1 MALAR
6 GVPAEAVRLLEE
18 ARGYAEGGLA
28 SNWSEMMRI
37 PLGRARAQA
46 GDIDGARA
54 DLERGVRSA
63 KRLGEQDDQAA
74 GYVQLSE
81 IARLDGDLAGAR
93 RLLERAQEI
102 TEAHRRRPDMHV
114 VAATTYTKLGCVA
127 EQDGDLAAAAEWH
140 ARALATL
147 ADVSAEFLPSN
158 PTLAVV
164 IEGIAALSAARGEYV
179 RAAELLG
186 LAHTLQGFG
195 NAASLEVKRAKAAIA
210 PGLDPGA
217 FEAAYARGRGLGRAE
232 ALALT
237 P

>member
-1 MALAR
+1 
-6 GVPAEAVRLLEE
+6 
-18 ARGYAEGGLA
+18 
-28 SNWSEMMRI
+28 
-37 PLGRARAQA
+37 
-46 GDIDGARA
+46 
-54 DLERGVRSA
+54 
-63 KRLGEQDDQAA
+63 
-74 GYVQLSE
+74 
-81 IARLDGDLAGAR
+81 
-93 RLLERAQEI
+93 
-102 TEAHRRRPDMHV
+102 MHV

-164 IEGIAALSAARGEYV
+164 IEGIAALSAARGEYA

-210 PGLDPGA
+210 SGLDSGA
-217 FEAAYARGRGLGRAE
+217 FEAAYARGRGLGRAD